1 MEDKIRFYYNTSEYD
16 KIIDHLKE
24 VSALHSS
31 LKLYEYAIQ
40 YNHYDPQYDFYGS
53 EVEGKFR
60 IKISRNEL
68 SSKCKVTWRERVKD
82 EKGKVSEEIKKEV
95 KINPDDIDNFIYIV
109 ENVMHF
115 RLVESYERNRVIF
128 ENNDVEVAVDEYPFG
143 VCIQIESKSHDEK
156 PEDIVKYWVKE
167 LGLNLSDGTTTSWD
181 DKYEKLCIEQNI
193 DSYREVTFDK
203 KMPQIKNL
211 FKVNK

>member
-1 MEDKIRFYYNTSEYD
+1 MKDKLRFYYNTNEYD
-16 KIIDHLKE
+16 KIVEYLKE
-24 VSALHSS
+24 VPALHSS

-40 YNHYDPQYDFYGS
+40 YNHYDPEYDFYGKDID
-53 EVEGKFR
+53 GKFR
-60 IKISRNEL
+60 VKISRNEL

-82 EKGKVSEEIKKEV
+82 EKGKVEKEIKKEV
-95 KINPDDIDNFIYIV
+95 KIDPDDIDDFIYIV

-115 RLVESYERNRVIF
+115 KLVESYERNRVIF

-143 VCIQIESKSHDEK
+143 LCVQIESKSHDGK
-156 PEDIVKYWVKE
+156 PEEIVKHWVEE
-167 LGLNLSDGTTTSWD
+167 LGLDYAEGSDTSWD

-203 KMPQIKNL
+203 KMPQIKTL
-211 FKVNK
+211 FKVKK